1 MFPCEYKPKGG
12 KLGAG
17 SFGEVNIVE
26 KKDGAQYVFK
36 KIKKDKR
43 LKNISYFYDPIELD
57 IIFRI
62 NSPYLVKGVD
72 ITTKNECTEE
82 VGVVMNYI
90 EGDLFKD
97 LYVLSDA
104 QKKKIMYDVSMA
116 VKCLHDNSYLHLDI
130 KPENMMYNKNLEG
143 KPQGILIDYGLA
155 SYVPEGVAKG
165 IKTTQPRITFDYS
178 SPQAAIQFT
187 SKKEIFKYNDKDD
200 IWSLGISFIN
210 FYMDMYDYIESKG
223 IKEHRDY
230 KKLHNL
236 YMEKFSPKFID
247 EFLETRVMTFI
258 KTFTPKEKEE
268 FKDLLKNILNT
279 NSEKRYNINQV
290 IAHPFFKEFRT
301 THNTCLT
308 VKPLN
313 YDLSKVPEK
322 YFKGV
327 KEIPRICKK
336 YIPYQRLQVLFMAVD
351 IYLRVLAQS
360 KMDVLEKIHH
370 GLPYLCV
377 LIAHKYFAWSEN
389 DDDFVQNIY
398 TVTEYE
404 TVVYKTIK
412 GLINEERYY
421 RQFDNL
427 QEAQKFYDMYI
438 KNTKNIDKYL
448 NNLPIV
454 KIPKGN
460 KKIAEAKIRDLKV

>member
-1 MFPCEYKPKGG
+1 MFPCEYKPKGN
-12 KLGAG
+12 KLGEG

-26 KKDGAQYVFK
+26 KKDGSEYVFK

-62 NSPYLVKGVD
+62 NSPYLVRGVD

-82 VGVVMNYI
+82 VGVVMKYI

-97 LYVLSDA
+97 LYVLSDH
-104 QKKKIMYDVSMA
+104 QKKKIMYDIVMA
-116 VKCLHDNSYLHLDI
+116 VKCLHDNNYLHLDI
-130 KPENMMYNKNLEG
+130 KPENMMYNKNVDG

-155 SYVPEGVAKG
+155 SYVPEGVSKG

-178 SPQAAIQFT
+178 SPRAAIQLT
-187 SKKEIFKYNDKDD
+187 HKKEVYDYNDKDD
-200 IWSLGISFIN
+200 IWSVGIAFLN
-210 FYMDMYDYIESKG
+210 FYMDIYDYIDSKG

-230 KKLHNL
+230 KKLYNL
-236 YMEKFSPKFID
+236 YMEKFSSGFID
-247 EFLETRVMTFI
+247 EFLETRVLNLI
-258 KTFTPKEKEE
+258 KKFTPKEKEE
-268 FKDLLKNILNT
+268 FKDLLRNLLHT
-279 NSEKRYNINQV
+279 NPEKRYNINQV
-290 IAHPFFKEFRT
+290 VAHPFFKEFRT
-301 THNTCLT
+301 TQSKCMTM
-308 VKPLN
+308 KPSN
-313 YDLSKVPEK
+313 YDLSKVPSK
-322 YFKGV
+322 YFEGV
-327 KEIPRICKK
+327 KEIPSICMK

-351 IYLRVLAQS
+351 IYLRVLAQAQEN
-360 KMDVLEKIHH
+360 VLEKIHH

-398 TVTEYE
+398 AVSEYE
-404 TVVYKTIK
+404 TVVYKTIR

-421 RQFDNL
+421 NQFSNL
-427 QEAQKFYDMYI
+427 QEAQKFYNMYI
-438 KNTKNIDKYL
+438 KDTKNIDKYL

-454 KIPKGN
+454 KMRGN
-460 KKIAEAKIRDLKV
+460 GKIGKAKIEDLKL